1 MQPWSG
7 QPGEPDFSIGLSSWS
22 QGIDPWSFGV
32 PVDLNPPGP
41 QVYLYSDRPIYR
53 PGQTIYFRAVARQA
67 NNGRYTLLDQ
77 GTLPLALTGPSGEQ
91 LATFDL
97 PLTAF
102 GSAHGEFTLPESSQ
116 PGYYAL
122 QSSLD
127 PYAPLSIQVADYRK
141 PEINLNVSLAPSDL
155 QYGEALAGEISAQY
169 FFGAP
174 AGNASVHWALYA
186 APDPFYTPDY
196 QVGVVDANWWN
207 SFSVPVYS
215 DPLGRLLSE
224 GDERTAPDGSLSLT
238 LPTTQEGQ
246 DPPLQ
251 RQRYTLEVTL
261 KDESGFPVSARA
273 KAAVHPAGFYIGL
286 KPDAWIG
293 QSGKEFG
300 FGVQVVDW
308 EGEPAG
314 AHNLRAEF
322 QKVTWEQKPPEHP
335 YESVTF
341 VPRYEALASTDFSTG
356 ADGKARLAFTPS
368 EPGTYRLYVSGE
380 GAASETV
387 LWVGGP
393 GQAIWP
399 NQSNEHLRLTADQAG
414 YQPGDT
420 AHVFIPNP
428 FPGDAL
434 ALLTIER
441 GAIMSSQVQTIRGSG
456 YTLPLELSADDAP
469 NVYLSA
475 VLLGKSADGR
485 PDYRL
490 GYVNLPVDPI
500 QQTLQVSL
508 LSQPAQAGPGDEV
521 TLELQVTDSGGNP
534 VQGEFS
540 LAVVD
545 LAALALAEPNAPG
558 ILPAFY
564 QNQPL
569 SIQTALSLNAHP
581 IPGAY
586 ARSGYR
592 RRWGWGRNAHC
603 SARKLPRYGVLERRA
618 GHRSGR
624 QGQGDFPAPRQP
636 DYLARRRPR
645 PDQ

>member
-1 MQPWSG
+1 MPGSG
-7 QPGEPDFSIGLSSWS
+7 NPGKS
-22 QGIDPWSFGV
+22 
-32 PVDLNPPGP
+32 
-41 QVYLYSDRPIYR
+41 
-53 PGQTIYFRAVARQA
+53 
-67 NNGRYTLLDQ
+67 
-77 GTLPLALTGPSGEQ
+77 
-91 LATFDL
+91 
-97 PLTAF
+97 
-102 GSAHGEFTLPESSQ
+102 
-116 PGYYAL
+116 
-122 QSSLD
+122 
-127 PYAPLSIQVADYRK
+127 
-141 PEINLNVSLAPSDL
+141 
-155 QYGEALAGEISAQY
+155 
-169 FFGAP
+169 
-174 AGNASVHWALYA
+174 
-186 APDPFYTPDY
+186 
-196 QVGVVDANWWN
+196 
-207 SFSVPVYS
+207 
-215 DPLGRLLSE
+215 
-224 GDERTAPDGSLSLT
+224 
-238 LPTTQEGQ
+238 
-246 DPPLQ
+246 
-251 RQRYTLEVTL
+251 
-261 KDESGFPVSARA
+261 PVSACRS
-273 KAAVHPAGFYIGL
+273 
-286 KPDAWIG
+286 WIG
-293 QSGKEFG
+293 RGSQ
-300 FGVQVVDW
+300 
-308 EGEPAG
+308 PARTIC
-314 AHNLRAEF
+314 RAEF

-356 ADGKARLAFTPS
+356 ADGKARLAFTPT

-399 NQSNEHLRLTADQAG
+399 NQSNEHLHLTADQAG

-434 ALLTIER
+434 VLLTIER

-521 TLELQVTDSGGNP
+521 TLELQVTNSSGNP

-581 IPGAY
+581 IPGAMP
-586 ARSGYR
+586 APGM
-592 RRWGWGRNAHC
+592 GGGGGGAEMPIVV
-603 SARKLPRYGVLERRA
+603 RKLPRYGVLERRA
-618 GHRSGR
+618 GHRS
-624 QGQGDFPAPRQP
+624 D
-636 DYLARRRPR
+636 RPR
-645 PDQ
+645 AR